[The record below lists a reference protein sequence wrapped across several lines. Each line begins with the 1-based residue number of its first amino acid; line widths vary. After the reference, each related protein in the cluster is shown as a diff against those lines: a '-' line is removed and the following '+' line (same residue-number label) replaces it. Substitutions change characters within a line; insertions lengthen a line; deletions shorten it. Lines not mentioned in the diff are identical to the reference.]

1 MFHNQAAG
9 SGTTAGTRHDA
20 GVQEGVGRPTETIAQ
35 GFVGGSPDPRV
46 DGATLSGFSGIVLSA
61 NENLCLDM
69 NVELRTGRGAESL
82 DGCTGMGEGSEHRDG
97 LTEVAQNMTV
107 DGDVSVKPDLIA
119 GAAENPF
126 SGDQDTLHNPSA
138 TCTSPTSH
146 ARTTTILPDTAR
158 SSTTLR
164 DERSTPAHPK
174 SHTATLH
181 AVAARSIY
189 NRHSSTGV
197 AMCVKEVSSHAKDD
211 ASTSSGNEERGCLRA
226 DGCTGGR

>member
-1 MFHNQAAG
+1 M
-9 SGTTAGTRHDA
+9 TRECKKELDD
-20 GVQEGVGRPTETIAQ
+20 RRKTIAQ

-46 DGATLSGFSGIVLSA
+46 DGATLSCMVSFSGNVLSA

-82 DGCTGMGEGSEHRDG
+82 DGCTGMSEGSEHRDG

-146 ARTTTILPDTAR
+146 ARTTDNT
-158 SSTTLR
+158 S
-164 DERSTPAHPK
+164 
-174 SHTATLH
+174 
-181 AVAARSIY
+181 
-189 NRHSSTGV
+189 RHSIQL
-197 AMCVKEVSSHAKDD
+197 HH
-211 ASTSSGNEERGCLRA
+211 TS
-226 DGCTGGR
+226 